1 MKLPLPHLGGER
13 SKMILR
19 RLSVTVMVLILG
31 SILPAC
37 DYGRMNDQEAIQTY
51 RAQLPPLPERTV
63 PTTGGIQLIRET
75 SPDKL
80 RNPLPRNQE
89 TLERGKSGYGYYC
102 VMCHGSRFD
111 GNGTVG
117 QSFYPLPTHLNNP
130 GVQSQND
137 GRLFYT
143 ITFGFNRHPALGF
156 MISEPDRWA
165 IIHFIR
171 SLSSEP
177 RG

>member
-1 MKLPLPHLGGER
+1 
-13 SKMILR
+13 MILR
-19 RLSVTVMVLILG
+19 RLSVAVMVLILG

-37 DYGRMNDQEAIQTY
+37 DYGRMNDQEAVQTY
-51 RAQLPPLPERTV
+51 RVQLPPMPERTI
-63 PTTGGIQLIRET
+63 PTTGGLQLSKET

-80 RNPLPRNQE
+80 RNPLPRNPE
-89 TLERGKSGYGYYC
+89 VLDRGKSGYEHYC

-117 QSFYPLPTHLNNP
+117 QSFYPLPTRLNSP
-130 GVQSQND
+130 AVQRQDD
-137 GRLFYT
+137 GRLFFT
-143 ITFGFNRHPALGF
+143 ITVGFNRHPALGF
-156 MISEPDRWA
+156 MIAETDRWA

>member
-1 MKLPLPHLGGER
+1 
-13 SKMILR
+13 
-19 RLSVTVMVLILG
+19 
-31 SILPAC
+31 
-37 DYGRMNDQEAIQTY
+37 MNDQEAVQTY
-51 RAQLPPLPERTV
+51 RVQLPPMPERTV